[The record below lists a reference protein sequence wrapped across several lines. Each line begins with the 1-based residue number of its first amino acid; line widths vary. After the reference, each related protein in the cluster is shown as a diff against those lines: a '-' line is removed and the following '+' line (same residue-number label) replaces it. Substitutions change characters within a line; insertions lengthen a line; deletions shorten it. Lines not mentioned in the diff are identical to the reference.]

1 MIKLIF
7 ISFIY
12 PQVTKV
18 QTISTIIVINYINSC
33 LQKFNFKTARIR
45 PHSRFFLCVISL
57 LKNKLL
63 NRYYAILGGRKTY
76 NKNKEFDG
84 VMYCKDYFYNEVRL
98 DKISIQLVKFWS
110 MMNSK
115 SPIENLI
122 KLQKGIYS
130 NRSDLHYIN
139 TYIYQI

>member
-63 NRYYAILGGRKTY
+63 NRYYAILGGRKIY
-76 NKNKEFDG
+76 NKNREVGGF
-84 VMYCKDYFYNEVRL
+84 MYWKDYF
-98 DKISIQLVKFWS
+98 
-110 MMNSK
+110 
-115 SPIENLI
+115 
-122 KLQKGIYS
+122 
-130 NRSDLHYIN
+130 
-139 TYIYQI
+139 